1 MYGSATKAKQFLIFC
16 RKERPSLD
24 YTKIFFTLLYYC
36 RLLLLCHWIISLS
49 CTMSANKTYTLQ
61 GAENWWKH
69 DERLSKRNM
78 ISVKEKT
85 SKVVSFF
92 CSSASRISYFI
103 MTKYNFVKYLLA
115 FSPIEIFEKKFFGW
129 WVCCHPLVSI
139 RYGGALEEVNFWVK
153 FFKPAAEIISLSRK
167 THRVQFCAKELG
179 VVVLP

>member
-92 CSSASRISYFI
+92 LFVGKSNILFHHHQIEFCEVFI
-103 MTKYNFVKYLLA
+103 GI
-115 FSPIEIFEKKFFGW
+115 SPIEIFEKKFFGW
-129 WVCCHPLVSI
+129 WVCMLSPSCVDKVWWCFRRGEFLS
-139 RYGGALEEVNFWVK
+139 
-153 FFKPAAEIISLSRK
+153 EI
-167 THRVQFCAKELG
+167 F
-179 VVVLP
+179 